1 VTLMGKKIRGKGTTI
16 KLNKDL
22 NREMLNVLKRIL
34 SNVDVLLF

>member
-1 VTLMGKKIRGKGTTI
+1 MRKKIRGKGTTI

-22 NREMLNVLKRIL
+22 DREMLNALKRIL

>member
-1 VTLMGKKIRGKGTTI
+1 MRKKIRGKGTTM

-22 NREMLNVLKRIL
+22 DREMLNVLKRIL